1 MNAMT
6 PAATMHSLFGGRSRN
21 GQAPIPTIRHDVVGL
36 TTEDLTSIVI
46 STNAL
51 SSSAY
56 FRLLGRGLRASS
68 PTFSPFSEINSMP
81 ASSNASR
88 ILFTA
93 SSETC
98 RRSFSKSTT
107 VDRPNAALSAR
118 CDWVMSNNARAARH
132 CAGVIIPTI
141 YVDHVDGGTYKQ
153 FLLINRTCTRNPA
166 GVNYGFVKH

>member
-1 MNAMT
+1 MNAIT
-6 PAATMHSLFGGRSRN
+6 PAATMHSLFGGRSQN
-21 GQAPIPTIRHDVVGL
+21 GQAPISTIGATLLASQPR
-36 TTEDLTSIVI
+36 TSHQ
-46 STNAL
+46 TH
-51 SSSAY
+51 SSSTY
-56 FRLLGRGLRASS
+56 FRLLGRGPRANN
-68 PTFSPFSEINSMP
+68 PTFSPFSDINSMP

-107 VDRPNAALSAR
+107 VDRPNAALSAS

-132 CAGVIIPTI
+132 CAGVITPTI

-153 FLLINRTCTRNPA
+153 FMLIN
-166 GVNYGFVKH
+166 

>member
-1 MNAMT
+1 MT
-6 PAATMHSLFGGRSRN
+6 AITPGATMRSLFGRRSRM
-21 GQAPIPTIRHDVVGL
+21 GKLRSAQSGVTF
-36 TTEDLTSIVI
+36 LTSQPRTSYRSFS

-51 SSSAY
+51 PSSTY

-81 ASSNASR
+81 TSSNASR

-107 VDRPNAALSAR
+107 VDRPNAALSAS

-132 CAGVIIPTI
+132 CAGVIAPTI
-141 YVDHVDGGTYKQ
+141 FVDRVDGETYKQ
-153 FLLINRTCTRNPA
+153 FLLII
-166 GVNYGFVKH
+166 

>member
-1 MNAMT
+1 MLVVRSPMRQKTSLPGGSDERPDASGDHAW
-6 PAATMHSLFGGRSRN
+6 PVQSAASKWASSDPHNLLASQPKTSHQSSQMHYPS
-21 GQAPIPTIRHDVVGL
+21 
-36 TTEDLTSIVI
+36 
-46 STNAL
+46 ST
-51 SSSAY
+51 Y
-56 FRLLGRGLRASS
+56 FRLLGRGLRASN

-88 ILFTA
+88 ILFAA

-107 VDRPNAALSAR
+107 VDRPIAALSAS

-141 YVDHVDGGTYKQ
+141 SVDHVDGGTYKQ
-153 FLLINRTCTRNPA
+153 FMLIN
-166 GVNYGFVKH
+166 